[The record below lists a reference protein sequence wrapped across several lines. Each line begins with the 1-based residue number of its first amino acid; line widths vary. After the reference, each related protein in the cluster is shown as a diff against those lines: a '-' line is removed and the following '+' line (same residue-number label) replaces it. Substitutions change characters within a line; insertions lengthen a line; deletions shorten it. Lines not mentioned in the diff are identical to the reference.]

1 MTSILLMVLTK
12 DVFLQNSK
20 TSIKKIVYQ
29 IEFMAQAVT
38 KLQKI
43 FLIFHHKDDRKG
55 GRAKFH
61 LEFLLLQVSGN
72 FSRKIKENHIF

>member
-38 KLQKI
+38 KL
-43 FLIFHHKDDRKG
+43 RKNL
-55 GRAKFH
+55 FNIP
-61 LEFLLLQVSGN
+61 S
-72 FSRKIKENHIF
+72 